1 MQPDNKLKIYLELLL
16 KWQKAINLISPATL
30 DKAWDRHFEDS
41 LQLLDYIPDSVKS
54 ICDIGSG
61 AGFPGLIIAISR
73 PNLDVSLIESDVR
86 KCAFLRTVSRETSC
100 DNITIYNDRIE
111 NKINDVEI
119 DMVTC
124 RALASVQQL
133 LIYTQPLWNNN
144 INFKILMPKG
154 KNWSDEI
161 IESKKKFSFDFSDYP
176 SKTDDEA
183 RILIV
188 GNITQK

>member
-73 PNLDVSLIESDVR
+73 PNLDVSLIESDV
-86 KCAFLRTVSRETSC
+86 
-100 DNITIYNDRIE
+100 
-111 NKINDVEI
+111 
-119 DMVTC
+119 
-124 RALASVQQL
+124 
-133 LIYTQPLWNNN
+133 
-144 INFKILMPKG
+144 
-154 KNWSDEI
+154 
-161 IESKKKFSFDFSDYP
+161 SKF
-176 SKTDDEA
+176 
-183 RILIV
+183 
-188 GNITQK
+188 